1 MRNKKKE
8 EISSRREKERQ
19 KLRKASVV
27 DEITVNV
34 LSTEDENKKEKKKRN
49 NKIEYKPRKKDIEDE
64 VEQEDEDF
72 NDDEIEEIE
81 EKERKPK
88 KKKRKK
94 KNKTFIIILRVIL
107 IILLAIVIRMGYK
120 FIKGMNQNG
129 WTIGGFVATMLGH
142 DANTLAN
149 LSRLNVLLIGQ
160 SQNLTDTLLVC
171 SYDPKTQEAVMLS
184 IPRDTF
190 VGRSRASASAFD
202 KINSVYQIDP
212 ERLMK
217 SVRDIT
223 GLDIDYYIK
232 VDTAGLR
239 ELVDSV
245 GGVYFDVPI
254 DMDYDD
260 GAQDLY
266 IHVKKG
272 YQLLDGSKAEQVVRF
287 RHNNDGS
294 TYPADYGEQDI
305 GRMKTQRA
313 FLTEVFKQMVQPK
326 NITAIDDYIKIAN
339 KNVETNFDIWNLKDY
354 APYLLEYKIDELQ
367 TATLPGVPEK
377 INELWFYS
385 CNKKETQKL
394 IAELF
399 HTGTTEEKQENTKI
413 KVKILNGT
421 SDDNNLVNLQKV
433 LKESGY
439 TIESTGNTSLTKTT
453 TILNRSKQSDEIAN
467 KLQETIGVG
476 IIANSANN
484 NDSDVDFTIIIGDD
498 YN

>member
-8 EISSRREKERQ
+8 KISLNEEREFERQ
-19 KLRKASVV
+19 KLKKASVV

-34 LSTEDENKKEKKKRN
+34 LNNEKNENKHIDKRRFETEN
-49 NKIEYKPRKKDIEDE
+49 EDG
-64 VEQEDEDF
+64 EQ
-72 NDDEIEEIE
+72 IVS
-81 EKERKPK
+81 
-88 KKKRKK
+88 KRKK
-94 KNKTFIIILRVIL
+94 SKKNKKVSIILKVIL
-107 IILLAIVIRMGYK
+107 IILLVIIVRIGYK

-142 DANTLAN
+142 DENTLAN
-149 LSRLNVLLIGQ
+149 LSRLNILLIGQ

-171 SYDPKTQEAVMLS
+171 SYDPKTQDAVLLS

-212 ERLMK
+212 ERLMQ
-217 SVRDIT
+217 SVRNIT

-245 GGVYFDVPI
+245 GGIYFDVPI

-294 TYPADYGEQDI
+294 TYPREYGEQDI

-313 FLTEVFKQMVQPK
+313 FLTEVFKQLVNPK

-339 KNVETNFDIWNLKDY
+339 KNVETNFNIWNLKDY
-354 APYLLEYKIDELQ
+354 APYLLEYKIEELQ
-367 TATLPGVPEK
+367 TATLPGQPEK

-385 CNKKETQKL
+385 YNKQETQKL

-399 HTGTTEEKQENTKI
+399 KTGTTVEKEENTKI
-413 KVKILNGT
+413 KVRILNGT
-421 SDDNNLVNLQKV
+421 SDDNNLVNLQKL

-453 TILNRSKQSDEIAN
+453 TILNRSKQKDEVAN

-476 IIANSANN
+476 IIANSGNG
-484 NDSDVDFTIIIGDD
+484 NDSSVDFTIIIGDD